1 VAESRL
7 GLGTVQFGV
16 PYGIANRTGRA
27 VPAELA
33 AAILGRAADAGI
45 NTLDTAI
52 SYGDSEALLGAIG
65 VSTWRVVSKLP
76 LVPDGCPDVE
86 GWMRTAVADSL
97 RRLRLDRLYGLL
109 LHHPQQLVGR
119 HGAALAAALV
129 SLRDSGRIEKIG
141 VSIYSPEELDAY
153 ASLLDLD
160 LVQAPFN
167 VMDRRLATSGWL
179 ERLQNQ
185 GTEVHVRSIF
195 LQGLLLMDPA
205 HRPPYFARWHETWDL
220 WHQWLRAQ
228 SLTALQAC
236 VAFAFSYSGIQ
247 RVIVGVDS
255 LQQFEEILEASDV
268 QTKSPPVQLA
278 TDDCELVDP
287 AKWTVR

>member
-33 AAILGRAADAGI
+33 AAILGRAAAAGI
-45 NTLDTAI
+45 NTLDTAV
-52 SYGDSEALLGAIG
+52 SYGDSEAVLGAIG
-65 VSTWRVVSKLP
+65 VSAWRVVSKLP

-86 GWMRTAVADSL
+86 GWMRTAVVDSL
-97 RRLRLDRLYGLL
+97 RRLKLDRLYGLL

-129 SLRDSGRIEKIG
+129 SLRDSGTIEKIG
-141 VSIYSPEELDAY
+141 VSIYAPEELDAY

-179 ERLQNQ
+179 ARLQNQ

-220 WHQWLRAQ
+220 WHEWLRAQ

-247 RVIVGVDS
+247 RVFVGVDS

-287 AKWTVR
+287 SKWTVR